1 MRRQSGNKVTSV
13 KTFIQYIIEKQQ
25 CVAHLVFEEAIRQ
38 TEIIFIIKYVQII
51 NHTLIGDI
59 SSGETNHLIEDRQ
72 CITHTTVRLH
82 GYHVQRFRLCRDS
95 FFRSNIRQMIHR
107 IFHAYPVKVI
117 NLTTGKNGRENLM
130 LLRRSQD
137 KDSMTGRFFQRF
149 QERIES
155 RCREHVHLV
164 DDIYLI
170 LTNLWRDTHL
180 LHQLANVI
188 HRVIRSSIE
197 FVNII

>member
-25 CVAHLVFEEAIRQ
+25 CVTHLVFEEAIRQ
-38 TEIIFIIKYVQII
+38 TEIIFIIKYIQII

-72 CITHTTVRLH
+72 SITHTTVRLH
-82 GYHVQRFRLCRDS
+82 GYHIQRFRLCRDS
-95 FFRSNIRQMIHR
+95 FFRSNVRQMAHR
-107 IFHAYPVKVI
+107 IFHTYPVKVI
-117 NLTTGKNGRENLM
+117 NLTTGKNSRKNLM
-130 LLRRSQD
+130 LLRRSQN
-137 KDSMTGRFFQRF
+137 KDCMTRRFFQRF

-155 RCREHVHLV
+155 RCREHMHLV
-164 DDIYLI
+164 DDICLI
-170 LTNLWRDTHL
+170 LTNLWRDAYL

-188 HRVIRSSIE
+188 HRVIGSSIE
-197 FVNII
+197 FVNIV

>member
-1 MRRQSGNKVTSV
+1 MTSV
-13 KTFIQYIIEKQQ
+13 KAFIQYIIEKQQ
-25 CVAHLVFEEAIRQ
+25 SITYLVFEETIRQ

-155 RCREHVHLV
+155 RCRKHVHLV

-170 LTNLWRDTHL
+170 LTNLRRDAYL

-188 HRVIRSSIE
+188 YRIVGSSIE
-197 FVNII
+197 FVNIV

>member
-155 RCREHVHLV
+155 RCRKHVHLV

-170 LTNLWRDTHL
+170 LTNLRRDAYL

-188 HRVIRSSIE
+188 YRVVGSSIE
-197 FVNII
+197 FVNIV

>member
-1 MRRQSGNKVTSV
+1 MTSV
-13 KTFIQYIIEKQQ
+13 KAFIQNIIEKQQ
-25 CVAHLVFEEAIRQ
+25 SITYLVFEETIRQ
-38 TEIIFIIKYVQII
+38 TEIIFIIKNVQII

-59 SSGETNHLIEDRQ
+59 SSGKTYNLVEDRQ
-72 CITHTTVRLH
+72 SITHTTVCLH
-82 GYHVQRFRLCRDS
+82 SYHVQCFRLRRDT

-155 RCREHVHLV
+155 RCRKHVHLV

-170 LTNLWRDTHL
+170 LTNLRRDAYL

-188 HRVIRSSIE
+188 YRVVGSSIE